1 MPEESTSEI
10 VEEAVHAKQ
19 KEVER
24 RQELQEKLQSICRSR
39 LETLEE
45 ETVEEKEELKVVEVE
60 KEAADTETQS
70 DIKGTSKEKTPNP
83 DPKLDYSL
91 HKRGACSYP
100 RLKKDL
106 RHL

>member
-45 ETVEEKEELKVVEVE
+45 ETAEEKEELKVVEVE
-60 KEAADTETQS
+60 EEVADTETQR
-70 DIKGTSKEKTPNP
+70 DTKVTLN
-83 DPKLDYSL
+83 LFNW
-91 HKRGACSYP
+91 
-100 RLKKDL
+100 
-106 RHL
+106 